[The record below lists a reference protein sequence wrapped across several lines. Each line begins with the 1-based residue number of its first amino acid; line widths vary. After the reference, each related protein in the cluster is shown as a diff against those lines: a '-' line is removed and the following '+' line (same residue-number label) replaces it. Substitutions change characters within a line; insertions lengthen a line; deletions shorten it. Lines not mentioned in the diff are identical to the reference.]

1 MNQDKMPGSVSERLG
16 NLVPV
21 ASWEDAFASID
32 ETSGSTRHL
41 FVTACHVNFNL
52 KLTLRRGNA
61 TGQFDPYISGAA
73 AEVSFDP
80 RSGKNLP
87 KTSVQGRGSLD
98 KQPSDV
104 DAKDEP
110 GEIAQPQA
118 PKAVDARIA
127 RDSNCAAVKAIA
139 PLLCA
144 TA

>member
-1 MNQDKMPGSVSERLG
+1 MPGSVSERLG

-87 KTSVQGRGSLD
+87 KTSVQGRGCLD
-98 KQPSDV
+98 KRPSDV
-104 DAKDEP
+104 DAKDEA
-110 GEIAQPQA
+110 GEIAQLRAPRRSTLESSETRTAPQSRQLPHCFA
-118 PKAVDARIA
+118 QQP
-127 RDSNCAAVKAIA
+127 NNQ
-139 PLLCA
+139 
-144 TA
+144 